1 MIDVLEQAKEA
12 YKKRILQFLAER
24 AKTDPL
30 VASGCKDENKNIDDC
45 IKYVIEQARKQAV
58 NNCAFIED
66 EEVFGWV
73 VHYVTEPIEK
83 KRAKK
88 EVKQTS
94 ENKVEKTE
102 KKEEKDVV
110 KEKKKTIAEDIQLY
124 FDFVD

>member
-1 MIDVLEQAKEA
+1 MIDILEQAKEA

-24 AKTDPL
+24 AKKDPL
-30 VASGCKDENKNIDDC
+30 VANGCKDENKNIDDC
-45 IKYVIEQARKQAV
+45 IKFVIEQARKQAV
-58 NNCAFIED
+58 NNCAFIDD

-83 KRAKK
+83 KQAKK

-110 KEKKKTIAEDIQLY
+110 KEKKKTIAEDLQLL
-124 FDFVD
+124 FDFGG